1 VIAPD
6 LEAAALDHVDLDL
19 VAVEIEMIVTTV
31 VIVVIVEVER
41 VADRG
46 REVVIVAGGD
56 RGVDLVRMIGGGV
69 EVQGPDPI
77 VVVAAMIVAAE
88 EGTEI
93 DVIGVIFVTEI
104 DMGPHIT
111 VAAAAVDHGAIMM
124 TDMDPLHQDSL
135 ADHLAQSGSH
145 ITSQAI
151 FHHPM
156 QEIEGA
162 DVPLG
167 VMMVHQV

>member
-1 VIAPD
+1 MIAPD

-88 EGTEI
+88 E
-93 DVIGVIFVTEI
+93 
-104 DMGPHIT
+104 
-111 VAAAAVDHGAIMM
+111 
-124 TDMDPLHQDSL
+124 
-135 ADHLAQSGSH
+135 
-145 ITSQAI
+145 
-151 FHHPM
+151 
-156 QEIEGA
+156 
-162 DVPLG
+162 
-167 VMMVHQV
+167 

>member
-1 VIAPD
+1 MIAPD

-19 VAVEIEMIVTTV
+19 VAVVIEMIVTTA

-69 EVQGPDPI
+69 QVQGPDPI

-88 EGTEI
+88 E
-93 DVIGVIFVTEI
+93 
-104 DMGPHIT
+104 
-111 VAAAAVDHGAIMM
+111 
-124 TDMDPLHQDSL
+124 
-135 ADHLAQSGSH
+135 
-145 ITSQAI
+145 
-151 FHHPM
+151 
-156 QEIEGA
+156 
-162 DVPLG
+162 
-167 VMMVHQV
+167 